1 MIKCKRCNETFKCMV
16 EMTEHDRLNHPQESV
31 EKPVKS
37 EKNKGIPKVV
47 YAGKMTDIVSDLTDS
62 TC

>member
-1 MIKCKRCNETFKCMV
+1 MV
-16 EMTEHDRLNHPQESV
+16 EKTEHDRLNHPQEPV

-37 EKNKGIPKVV
+37 EKTDGIPKVV
-47 YAGKMTDIVSDLTDS
+47 YTGKMPDIVSDLTDS